1 MQLEEVLFQALGG
14 LGMFLLGMKFMSGGL
29 QNVAG
34 ARLRRFLEVVSSN
47 RVVGAA
53 VGAMVTAAIQSSSVT
68 TVTVVGF
75 VNAGLINLT
84 QAMGVI
90 LGANV
95 GTTITAQIIAF
106 NITALALPAI
116 ALGVGLKLFARRRKW
131 RYIGDVILGFGL
143 LFYGME
149 TMKAGFKPLRTDPE
163 FIQFFTAFDAG
174 TLGGAALC
182 VVTGAVLTMI
192 LQSSSATVG
201 ITMALASEG
210 LLGLPGSVAL
220 ILGENIGTTI
230 TAELASI
237 GSNLTARQAARAH
250 TMFNVLGVAL
260 MLILFDPF
268 LELVTWMGGLM
279 GTGAP
284 EAWVGGEKP
293 YISRYIANA
302 HTLFNVVNAIIW
314 LFLLPILVHVAVR
327 LTRGGKREELLAET
341 GRPQYLDRR
350 FLDNPGV
357 ALPQARR
364 EIARMGRLAQ
374 TMFQEVTAG
383 LYQRKVEG
391 LGPWRQRE
399 EAINSLQREV
409 TDFLV
414 SVSQGSITEA
424 ESKEISALSRM
435 VNNVERLGD
444 SAENL
449 AELVEEMLETGQ
461 SFSQAGLDDYN
472 EIREVAGRFLELV
485 MNGLE
490 GGEPIAMDKARE
502 LEDRIDLMREEMRNK
517 HLARLRQGVCTVD
530 PGLIL
535 VDMLYQF
542 EKIGDYCYNIAKA
555 LATRR

>member
-106 NITALALPAI
+106 KITALALPAI
-116 ALGVGLKLFARRRKW
+116 ALGVGLKLFGKRRKW

-143 LFYGME
+143 LFFGME

-182 VVTGAVLTMI
+182 VVTGAALTMI

-210 LLGLPGSVAL
+210 LLNLPGSVAL

-237 GSNLTARQAARAH
+237 GANLTARQAARAH

-260 MLILFDPF
+260 MLVLFGPF
-268 LELVTWMGGLM
+268 VELVTWVGQAM
-279 GTGAP
+279 GTGP
-284 EAWVGGEKP
+284 PDAWAGGERP
-293 YISRYIANA
+293 NISRYIANA
-302 HTLFNVVNAIIW
+302 HTLFNVVNAVIW
-314 LFLLPILVHVAVR
+314 LFILPLLVKVAVR
-327 LTRGGKREELLAET
+327 LTRGGRREEELAED
-341 GRPQYLDRR
+341 GRPQYLDRH
-350 FLDNPGV
+350 FLDSPGV

-374 TMFQEVTAG
+374 LMFQEVTEG
-383 LYQRKVEG
+383 LHQRKAED

-399 EAINSLQREV
+399 EAINSLHREV
-409 TDFLV
+409 TDYLV
-414 SVSQGSITEA
+414 SVSQGTITEA

-435 VNNVERLGD
+435 VNNVERVGD

-449 AELVEEMLETGQ
+449 AELVEEMHESGQ
-461 SFSQAGLDDYN
+461 RFSRAGLDDYT
-472 EIREVAGRFLELV
+472 EIRTLSASFLELV
-485 MNGLE
+485 AAGLE
-490 GGEPIAMDKARE
+490 GSEPISLEKARE
-502 LEDRIDLMREEMRNK
+502 LEDRIDQMREEMRNK
-517 HLARLRQGVCTVD
+517 HLTRLRQGVCTVD

-542 EKIGDYCYNIAKA
+542 EKVGDYCYNIAKA
-555 LATRR
+555 LAQGR